1 LFSFMSE
8 DSTPVAAESA
18 PAEPSAPVKSARR
31 VSNPRPKKVAK
42 KVAAESAPE
51 PQSVEPAAVA
61 APATPAPAPVREEAP
76 ASHESPAPTREERP
90 IREEREEGGNRA
102 PWPEPETIQGEAG
115 TAGGK
120 RKRRRKKKGGASAGP
135 HHGEVQSPRPQ
146 VAVTEA
152 PSAPPQAPRPAQP
165 QPQQAPR
172 VSLDLEEV
180 SKMAWKIFLSEV
192 SEEGLALI
200 GDNDARDL
208 TRRSFRLA
216 EIFLEEKTRRSR

>member
-1 LFSFMSE
+1 MSE
-8 DSTPVAAESA
+8 DSTPVAADTA
-18 PAEPSAPVKSARR
+18 PAEPSTPVKSARR

-51 PQSVEPAAVA
+51 PQTVEPAAVA
-61 APATPAPAPVREEAP
+61 EAPVAPAPAPVREEAP
-76 ASHESPAPTREERP
+76 VSHESPRREE
-90 IREEREEGGNRA
+90 REEREEGGHRT
-102 PWPEPETIQGEAG
+102 PWAEPETIQGETG
-115 TAGGK
+115 GQGGK
-120 RKRRRKKKGGASAGP
+120 RKRRRKKKGGANVGA

-146 VAVTEA
+146 AVVTEA
-152 PSAPPQAPRPAQP
+152 PSAPPQTPRPAQP

-172 VSLDLEEV
+172 VPLDLEEV
-180 SKMAWKIFLSEV
+180 SKKAWKIFLSEV

-216 EIFLEEKTRRSR
+216 EIFLEEKARRSR